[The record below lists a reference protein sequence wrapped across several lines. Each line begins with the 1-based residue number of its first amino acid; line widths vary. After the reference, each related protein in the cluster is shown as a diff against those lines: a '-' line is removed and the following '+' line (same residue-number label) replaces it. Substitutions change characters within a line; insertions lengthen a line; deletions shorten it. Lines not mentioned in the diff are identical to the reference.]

1 MGIAS
6 TFTSKGSMR
15 PSSSQSEGLFTD
27 ISAHGAVAARVDDR
41 AWLQAMLDFEAALA
55 WGLAAAGLAPAEAAE
70 AIASRCDAEL
80 FDVAEIGRDAGEKGT
95 PVPGLVRALVWQVPD
110 DAARHVHRGATSQ
123 DVLDTAA
130 MLVAKRALGP
140 LLEDLTAAA
149 DAAAA
154 LAESHRATPAVGR
167 TLLQQALPLTFGLK
181 AAGWLVGLDEA
192 RAELAGV
199 RERVPALQLGGA
211 VGTLAS
217 LGDKGLQ
224 VAAEAARRLE
234 LPEPVLPWHTMRLRP
249 ALLAG
254 ALGAAAGVVGK
265 VARDVTLLAQTEV
278 GEASERGG
286 DGRGGS
292 STMPHKRNPVAA
304 VAAEACAQ
312 RVPGLVAT
320 MLGAMAQEHERAAGA
335 WQAEW
340 ETLSELLRLTGS
352 AAAWLRESLEALEP
366 DPERMRA
373 NLDLTHGLLMA
384 ESVAT
389 ALTGSLGRPKANE
402 LLEKASRV
410 ASENGRP
417 LRDVLLDL
425 PEVADALGPEG
436 VDAALAPEAYLGVAD
451 ELIGRALA
459 AHRA

>member
-27 ISAHGAVAARVDDR
+27 LFAHGAVAGCVDDR

-55 WGLAAAGLAPAEAAE
+55 HGLAAAGLAPAEAAD
-70 AIASRCDAEL
+70 AIASKCDAAL
-80 FDVAEIGRDAGEKGT
+80 FDPAEIGRDAGEKGT
-95 PVPGLVRALVWQVPD
+95 PVPGLVRALLWQVPD

-140 LLEDLTAAA
+140 LLDDLAAAA
-149 DAAAA
+149 DAAAL
-154 LAESHRATPAVGR
+154 LAEGQRATPAVGR

-181 AAGWLVGLDEA
+181 AAGWLVGLDEV
-192 RAELAGV
+192 RAELSSV
-199 RERVPALQLGGA
+199 RQRVPALQLGGA

-217 LGDKGLQ
+217 LGDRGLE

-234 LPEPVLPWHTMRLRP
+234 LPEPTLPWHTLRLRP

-254 ALGAAAGVVGK
+254 ALGAAAGVIGK

-278 GEASERGG
+278 GEASEAGG

-312 RVPGLVAT
+312 RMPGLVAT
-320 MLGAMAQEHERAAGA
+320 MLSAMAQEHERAAGA

-340 ETLSELLRLTGS
+340 ETVSDLLRLTGS
-352 AAAWLRESLEALEP
+352 AAAWLRESLESLEP
-366 DPERMRA
+366 DAERMRA
-373 NLDLTHGLLMA
+373 NLDLTNGLLMA

-389 ALTGSLGRPKANE
+389 ALTDSIGRPKANE
-402 LLEKASRV
+402 LLEQASRTA
-410 ASENGRP
+410 ASDGRP
-417 LRDVLLDL
+417 LRDVLLEL

-451 ELIGRALA
+451 ELIARALQ